1 LNQAIFHLR
10 TWKMK
15 VKLLVLHVN
24 ILKKLV
30 NNQLITYFTDPVIN
44 LCIGC
49 TFRLWE
55 SIDIIM
61 EAYGKRHGFTAIK
74 KRLIRHEDGSIK
86 HRSFGCEF
94 GSHYQPKKQVDINN
108 HRDRKSKRQ
117 QYAWNANYNCSKNSQ
132 IITLTT
138 FNDSHN
144 HALFPDTEKY
154 SSKYRCIPDNILKE
168 IQFITKHGNLS
179 ISI

>member
-1 LNQAIFHLR
+1 
-10 TWKMK
+10 MK

-49 TFRLWE
+49 TFRSWE

-61 EAYGKRHGFTAIK
+61 EAYGKRHGFMAIK

-86 HRSFGCEF
+86 HRSFG
-94 GSHYQPKKQVDINN
+94 
-108 HRDRKSKRQ
+108 
-117 QYAWNANYNCSKNSQ
+117 
-132 IITLTT
+132 
-138 FNDSHN
+138 
-144 HALFPDTEKY
+144 
-154 SSKYRCIPDNILKE
+154 
-168 IQFITKHGNLS
+168 
-179 ISI
+179 